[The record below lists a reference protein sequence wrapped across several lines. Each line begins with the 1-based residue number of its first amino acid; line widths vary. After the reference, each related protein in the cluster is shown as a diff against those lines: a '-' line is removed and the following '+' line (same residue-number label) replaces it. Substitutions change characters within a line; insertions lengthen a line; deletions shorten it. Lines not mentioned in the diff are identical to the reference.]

1 MSNDLLFFLA
11 FSPILLAGVML
22 VGFRVSARVTMPIA
36 FLLTSVLAFL
46 FWSFPLV
53 NILASVWQSFF
64 ITFDILYIVFA
75 AILLLNFLK
84 YSGGVN
90 TIRHGFQGI
99 SPDRRVQVIIIVW
112 LFGSFIEGA
121 AGFGTPA
128 AIVAPLLVALGFP
141 AMAAVV
147 LGMMVQST
155 AVTFGAVGTPIL
167 VGIRGG
173 LQSPDVEAK
182 LEALGFG
189 FSDILSVVSAN
200 AALTHALVGTFMPF
214 LMVLMLCRFFGKNRS
229 WREGMDMFPFALF
242 GGLAFTLPYALTGI
256 FLGPEFPSL
265 MGSLIGLGLVVTAA
279 KRGFLIPK
287 KVWKLE
293 NKEDWPKEWLGTLII
308 SEKESGLDTGK
319 RHLSLSIAWSPY
331 LILALLLVLSR
342 LPQLPF
348 KEMLLGFSVGWEGI
362 FGTSISASSTPLYL
376 PGSILVLVC
385 LFTYFLHKMKPDQA
399 RSAFLESG
407 KMIIRAG
414 SVLLFAV
421 AMVRVYINSG
431 ENPEE
436 LAAMPIIMAEWT
448 AMKVG
453 VVYPFFAPMIGA
465 LGAFIA
471 GSNTVS
477 NLMFS
482 LFQFGVAENLGMPPT
497 WILALQAVGAAAGNM
512 IAIHN
517 VVAASATV
525 GLLGKEGMVL
535 RKTILPTFYYLIFT
549 GLLGLFIIGFLGIAD
564 FFSY

>member
-1 MSNDLLFFLA
+1 MSIDLLFFLA
-11 FSPILLAGVML
+11 FFPILLAGIML
-22 VGFRVSARVTMPIA
+22 VGFRVSARVTMPIT
-36 FLLTSVLAFL
+36 FVVTSLIANFFWGLSWLHVLA
-46 FWSFPLV
+46 SS
-53 NILASVWQSFF
+53 IQSLF

-84 YSGGVN
+84 HSGGVSA
-90 TIRHGFQGI
+90 IRSGFEGI

-141 AMAAVV
+141 AMAAVI

-167 VGIRGG
+167 VGVRGG
-173 LQSPDVEAK
+173 LQNPDLDAR
-182 LEALGFG
+182 LELLGLDFM
-189 FSDILSVVSAN
+189 DVLYTVTAN
-200 AALTHALVGTFMPF
+200 AALIHAVVGTMMPF
-214 LMVLMLCRFFGKNRS
+214 FMVLMLCRFFGTNKS
-229 WREGMDMFPFALF
+229 WKEGLEIFPFALF
-242 GGLAFTLPYALTGI
+242 GGLSFTIPYALTGL

-265 MGSLIGLGLVVTAA
+265 LGSLVGLSLVVSAA
-279 KRGFLIPK
+279 KKGFLLPK
-287 KVWKLE
+287 KTWVMQDPA
-293 NKEDWPKEWLGTLII
+293 DWPREWLGTLKI
-308 SEKESGLDTGK
+308 
-319 RHLSLSIAWSPY
+319 RHEGNGSKSVRLWKAWFPY
-331 LILALLLVLSR
+331 FLLAILLVMSR

-348 KEMLLGFSVGWEGI
+348 RALLTGISVNIDGI
-362 FGTSISASSTPLYL
+362 MDTGISASSTPLYL
-376 PGSILVLVC
+376 PGSILLLVC
-385 LFTYFLHKMKPDQA
+385 FVTYFLHGMSGQQA
-399 RSAFLESG
+399 KKAFSESAG
-407 KMIIRAG
+407 MILRAG

-431 ENPEE
+431 EN
-436 LAAMPIIMAEWT
+436 LLDLGAMPIVMAEWV
-448 AMKVG
+448 ALKVG
-453 VVYPFFAPMIGA
+453 LVYPFFAPMIGA

-482 LFQFGVAENLGMPPT
+482 LFQFGVAENLSISTT

-525 GLLGKEGMVL
+525 GLLGREGSVL
-535 RKTILPTFYYLIFT
+535 RRTILPTIYYLVFT
-549 GLLGLFIIGFLGIAD
+549 GLIGLVLIIGIGVTDYL
-564 FFSY
+564 S